1 VPYVLKQIL
10 FSGVHDGT
18 TVKDKLSRRFLSLL
32 ASSKFQDMTPMFL
45 GSADNFIQIKRIIE
59 ENRKIRSQVKKL
71 NSIFES

>member
-1 VPYVLKQIL
+1 
-10 FSGVHDGT
+10 
-18 TVKDKLSRRFLSLL
+18 
-32 ASSKFQDMTPMFL
+32 MTPMFL

>member
-1 VPYVLKQIL
+1 
-10 FSGVHDGT
+10 
-18 TVKDKLSRRFLSLL
+18 
-32 ASSKFQDMTPMFL
+32 MFL